1 MNHLPF
7 LKFGLLKHTF
17 LFKLGGPGGGGGGG
31 TTVSSSPPPPT
42 TQSVEVQDAQRQ
54 ARKQAAKR
62 KGVNS
67 TILAGE
73 TGGYRAAEGTGS
85 TGGMAP
91 SGGAKPT
98 VLGGV

>member
-17 LFKLGGPGGGGGGG
+17 LFKMGGGGGGGGG

-42 TQSVEVQDAQRQ
+42 QQSVEVQDAQRQ

-62 KGVNS
+62 KGLFS

-73 TGGYRAAEGTGS
+73 TGGYQPAQGTGS
-85 TGGMAP
+85 TGNTAP

>member
-7 LKFGLLKHTF
+7 LRHGLLKHTF
-17 LFKLGGPGGGGGGG
+17 RFKMGGGGGGAP
-31 TTVSSSPPPPT
+31 TVTSTPPPPT
-42 TQSVEVQDAQRQ
+42 QQSVEIQDAQRD

-62 KGVNS
+62 KGLNQ

-73 TGGYRAAEGTGS
+73 TGGYQPTMGNTGS
-85 TGGMAP
+85 
-91 SGGAKPT
+91 KPT

>member
-7 LKFGLLKHTF
+7 INRGLLKHTF
-17 LFKLGGPGGGGGGG
+17 KFKMGGGGGGG
-31 TTVSSSPPPPT
+31 QTVQSSPPPPT
-42 TQSVEVQDAQRQ
+42 NQSVEVQDAQRD

-62 KGVNS
+62 KGVNQ

-73 TGGYRAAEGTGS
+73 TGGFKPVQGMGS
-85 TGGMAP
+85 TGQQP
-91 SGGAKPT
+91 KPT